1 MKTEERYL
9 QFPLFLLRD
18 MIERKEDTINKILS
32 YGVYRYSTKFSY
44 TVEDAS
50 KNLMYYFYRKKRE
63 LTSYLSQTLNT
74 YIESEILD
82 LDEDYNGFNDKEFE
96 PTFEMEQLDK
106 IYKTDTEFLNRVIEF
121 YQMQLA
127 FNSIG
132 INGGIEFCLKSA
144 KEIEKQIEPNEP
156 QPMISKSLLFDFR
169 DNPKSEFDL
178 IQFLAYIAIKSILGK
193 NPYAKVNKE
202 LVISRMFGYSSIKH
216 LPDKLKPGLNELRA
230 KYLHR
235 YHFDE
240 LKLKLVENWNVI
252 TYSNKMRG
260 FYVAI
265 KNKVSIDELALN
277 AEAKKKKN
285 RIEALKR
292 QQKEA
297 TAKALAKLK

>member
-1 MKTEERYL
+1 METKEKYL

-18 MIERKEDTINKILS
+18 MLVNKEDTINRIFT
-32 YGVYRYSTKFSY
+32 YGVYKYSTKFSY

-50 KNLMYYFYRKKRE
+50 KNLMYFFYRKKRE
-63 LTSYLSQTLNT
+63 LTSYLSETLNT
-74 YIESEILD
+74 YIESEILV
-82 LDEDYNGFNDKEFE
+82 LDEDYNGFNGKEFE

-106 IYKTDTEFLNRVIEF
+106 IYRTDAEFLNRVIEF
-121 YQMQLA
+121 YQMQLS

-132 INGGIEFCLKSA
+132 INGGIEFCLNSA
-144 KEIEKQIEPNEP
+144 KEIEKQIPPNEP
-156 QPMISKSLLFDFR
+156 QPMISKSLLFEFR

-193 NPYAKVNKE
+193 NPYAKVNKK

-285 RIEALKR
+285 RIEALKK